1 MPDQKEVSSVKYFT
15 NANNVSFEILD
26 EEWRRENPNELKLD
40 YSLMTLYKSMDWF
53 LYDKD
58 LRHERVNSS
67 NYIIFYVRK
76 RNQDPQKALS

>member
-58 LRHERVNSS
+58 LRHERVKVN
-67 NYIIFYVRK
+67 NNNI
-76 RNQDPQKALS
+76 

>member
-1 MPDQKEVSSVKYFT
+1 
-15 NANNVSFEILD
+15 
-26 EEWRRENPNELKLD
+26 
-40 YSLMTLYKSMDWF
+40 MDWF

-76 RNQDPQKALS
+76 RNQDPQKALSWIFIKFFILDVCVEPSFVSEIS

>member
-26 EEWRRENPNELKLD
+26 EEWRRENPNEIKLD
-40 YSLMTLYKSMDWF
+40 YSLMTLHKSMDWF

-58 LRHERVNSS
+58 LRHGRVKVN
-67 NYIIFYVRK
+67 NNNI
-76 RNQDPQKALS
+76 

>member
-40 YSLMTLYKSMDWF
+40 YSLMKLHKSMDWF

-58 LRHERVNSS
+58 LRHERVKVN
-67 NYIIFYVRK
+67 NNNI
-76 RNQDPQKALS
+76 